1 MSGDLPPVDER
12 DALAVAA
19 EQGQICALAAT
30 GQRDLQK
37 CVDRHPEL
45 FSGNP
50 FDSTLFGT
58 VALAMA
64 FSAPWCTPGQ
74 LRVATRA
81 VLWGFAAD
89 WQIDYLAKSVDEVDD
104 LVADCLSVAD
114 GATDVVHPLGRFLA
128 EIRDE
133 LTAAPAFGRL
143 RPVWR
148 EELRRMLAGMARE
161 RRWRATNPADG
172 PTESLPSFAEYL
184 ANADNLGASFVN
196 VSHWVMT
203 GTPAAVRHIA
213 ELIGASAE
221 AQRALRLINDV
232 ATYERD
238 VSWGDLNALMLVVDR
253 AEVTNEISRHVDRCR
268 TLLSPLTDECPREA
282 AFLTRQLGFASGFY
296 QVTDFWGSL

>member
-1 MSGDLPPVDER
+1 MSGNLPLVNER
-12 DALAVAA
+12 DELAVAA

-37 CVDRHPEL
+37 CAERHPEL

-50 FDSTLFGT
+50 FDPALFGT

-89 WQIDYLAKSVDEVDD
+89 WQIDYLAKSADEVDD

-114 GATDVVHPLGRFLA
+114 GATDIAHPLGRFLA
-128 EIRDE
+128 DIRDE
-133 LTAAPAFGRL
+133 LTAAPGFGEL

-148 EELRRMLAGMARE
+148 EELHRMLAGMARE
-161 RRWRATNPADG
+161 WRWRTAKSDDDL
-172 PTESLPSFAEYL
+172 TEPLPSFAEYL

-196 VSHWVMT
+196 VSHWVNT
-203 GTPAAVRHIA
+203 GTPATARHLV
-213 ELIGASAE
+213 ELTGASAE
-221 AQRALRLINDV
+221 AQRALRLINDL

-238 VSWGDLNALMLVVDR
+238 VNWGDLNALMLVDR
-253 AEVTNEISRHVDRCR
+253 AEVTREITRYVDRCR
-268 TLLSPLTDECPREA
+268 ELLSPLADECPRES

>member
-1 MSGDLPPVDER
+1 MSGHRPPLDDRDE
-12 DALAVAA
+12 LAVAA

-37 CVDRHPEL
+37 CAQRHPEL

-50 FDSTLFGT
+50 FDPALFGT

-64 FSAPWCTPGQ
+64 FSAPWCTPAQ

-89 WQIDYLAKSVDEVDD
+89 WQIDYLAKSTDEIDG

-114 GATDVVHPLGRFLA
+114 GADRIAHPLGRFLA
-128 EIRDE
+128 DIRDE
-133 LTAAPAFGRL
+133 LGTVPAFREL
-143 RPVWR
+143 RPIWR
-148 EELRRMLAGMARE
+148 AELQRMLAGMARE
-161 RRWRATNPADG
+161 WRWRAAKSGDEAA
-172 PTESLPSFAEYL
+172 ESLPTLTEYL

-196 VSHWVMT
+196 VSHWIMT
-203 GTPAAVRHIA
+203 GTPATARRFA
-213 ELIGASAE
+213 ELTVASAE
-221 AQRALRLINDV
+221 AQRALRLINDL

-238 VSWGDLNALMLVVDR
+238 VSWGDLNALLLVTDR
-253 AEVTNEISRHVDRCR
+253 AEVTREIDRHVDRCR
-268 TLLSPLTDECPREA
+268 ELLRPLTDECPREA
-282 AFLTRQLGFASGFY
+282 AYLTRQLGFASGFY